1 MLVLVQVTI
10 QLHYHN
16 LQNRALTEREEFLNQ
31 AQETSCG
38 NVVYTGMND
47 KGDFYI
53 GNTKIASASGQ
64 QTTFDI
70 PVATVT
76 GEDPNRLSAVFDEVV
91 VKERLLVE
99 GGASKQ
105 ILSQFDGPVTFNSD
119 LRLSDSTKQL
129 ITEAE
134 LRAQDAKFRDTTNS
148 TATTNGSVVID
159 GGLGLA
165 KDLQIG
171 GNIVGDT
178 ASNLSGFNSI
188 TATSFFW

>member
-1 MLVLVQVTI
+1 M
-10 QLHYHN
+10 
-16 LQNRALTEREEFLNQ
+16 
-31 AQETSCG
+31 
-38 NVVYTGMND
+38 
-47 KGDFYI
+47 
-53 GNTKIASASGQ
+53 
-64 QTTFDI
+64 
-70 PVATVT
+70 
-76 GEDPNRLSAVFDEVV
+76 
-91 VKERLLVE
+91 VE

-119 LRLSDSTKQL
+119 LRLSDNTKQL
-129 ITEAE
+129 ITEAS

-148 TATTNGSVVID
+148 TAPTNGSVVMD

-188 TATSFFW
+188 TATSFTGDGANLTNTGAQLSTATSGSERIVLTNLTSGTMITAKTDSDLTFDFATNTL